1 MLALDRRTEV
11 VDLDS
16 GTEEGT
22 ALLNKLA
29 DSESVSPEEVVER
42 EQVREQVESMLS
54 ALSHREQDI
63 LRLRYGIGRDKA
75 LTLEEIGAT
84 VHLSRE
90 RVRQIVGHAVEKLRR
105 MS

>member
-1 MLALDRRTEV
+1 
-11 VDLDS
+11 
-16 GTEEGT
+16 
-22 ALLNKLA
+22 
-29 DSESVSPEEVVER
+29 
-42 EQVREQVESMLS
+42 MLS